1 MDISCKKCS
10 AKYRIDDSKIPAQ
23 GAKVKCPKCGEIA
36 VIKKEAEKPVPES
49 LPQNAPDKNI
59 RGQASVGGI
68 NRGADA
74 PPKNPL
80 VLFES
85 QIKNIQR
92 LIFFPSPQSSPLRG
106 EGKGEGD
113 ALSTLKDTF
122 GEMLKSYQSLK
133 KDFSKV
139 EKSKKEMETL
149 VEVGKAVNSVLDMD
163 QLLNLIMDM
172 VIKVVG
178 AERGFLMLKDKET
191 GELIFKVARN
201 MEEELKDK
209 AAFTIS
215 SGITSRVAKDG
226 KAILSSDAKSDER
239 FSAQASVMGYN
250 LRSLMCV
257 PLKIKDEVIGTIYV
271 DNRAVAGAFTDETLD
286 LLSSFA
292 NQSAIAIENARLYE
306 NVAKET
312 KIRSNLQ
319 RYLSPNIVNDI
330 MTKKENLVLGG
341 ERVECSIL
349 FTDICGFTSMSEK
362 LSPETVVQTLNE
374 YFSEMT
380 KIIFENEGTL
390 DKFIGDAIMASFGTP
405 IFNPHSAQNAVK
417 AGICML
423 KKLEELQKKW
433 ESEGRPSFK
442 IRIGINTGDVVAGNI
457 GSPDRMD
464 YTVIGDNVNLAS
476 RLESNAKP
484 MTVLISDSTY
494 IKIKDMATV
503 NPREPIMVKGKSKP
517 VQTYEVTDIRIPV
530 EEKAKVQRKFVR
542 RDVSLFATFKIP
554 PATKTNQCIIQNI
567 SGGGLLMSTRG
578 SASVGEKILLD
589 FTLPDQ
595 SKFDNIEGKIAM
607 ARPFKDEHS
616 NAFLKMGIEFTPL
629 SDTDFERLSAFC
641 NAL

>member
-36 VIKKEAEKPVPES
+36 LIKKEATTPLVTTPAPVAKPPAPPPPPKEKPVPEAPKREAETA
-49 LPQNAPDKNI
+49 PQ
-59 RGQASVGGI
+59 
-68 NRGADA
+68 
-74 PPKNPL
+74 NPL

-92 LIFFPSPQSSPLRG
+92 LLFQDGAS
-106 EGKGEGD
+106 GD
-113 ALSTLKDTF
+113 ALLKAKENF

-133 KDFSKV
+133 KDFSRV

-149 VEVGKAVNSVLDMD
+149 VEVGKAINSVLDMD
-163 QLLNLIMDM
+163 RLLNLIMDM

-239 FSAQASVMGYN
+239 FSAQVSVMDYN

-257 PLKIKDEVIGTIYV
+257 PMKVKDEVIGTIYV
-271 DNRAVAGAFTDETLD
+271 DNRAVAGAFTDETLE
-286 LLSSFA
+286 LLNSFS
-292 NQSAIAIENARLYE
+292 NQAAIAIENARLYE

-330 MTKKENLVLGG
+330 MTKKESLVLGG
-341 ERVECSIL
+341 ERVECSVL

-362 LSPETVVQTLNE
+362 LPPETVVQTLNE

-417 AGICML
+417 SGIGML

-442 IRIGINTGDVVAGNI
+442 IRVGINTGDVVAGNI
-457 GSPDRMD
+457 GSPGRMD

-484 MTVLISDSTY
+484 MTVLISESTY
-494 IKIKDMATV
+494 LKIKDMVTA
-503 NPREPIMVKGKSKP
+503 NSREPIMVKGKSKP
-517 VQTYEVTDIRIPV
+517 VQTYEVVDIKIPV
-530 EEKAKVQRKFVR
+530 EEKVKVQRKFVR
-542 RDVSLFATFKIP
+542 RDVSVFATFKIP

-567 SGGGLLMSTRG
+567 SGGGLLMSTRAG
-578 SASVGEKILLD
+578 ASVGDKISLD
-589 FTLPDQ
+589 FALPDQ
-595 SKFDNIEGKIAM
+595 SKFDNIGGKIVM

-616 NAFLKMGIEFTPL
+616 NIFLKMGIEFTPL
-629 SDTDFERLSAFC
+629 SDADFERLSKFC
-641 NAL
+641 NAS